1 MLSMPGYRLPRS
13 PRVLEPVEE
22 EKVED
27 GGGACDRV
35 ARKPAFITNAR
46 SILISS
52 APFTFD
58 SLFDSLYLWL
68 SVSRKRERERER
80 DEEGVKGKGDILRE
94 DETGEMDPEELFIHS
109 NVKRY

>member
-1 MLSMPGYRLPRS
+1 MLSMPRYRLPCS

-27 GGGACDRV
+27 GGSACDRV

-52 APFTFD
+52 TPFTFD
-58 SLFDSLYLWL
+58 SLFGSLYLWL
-68 SVSRKRERERER
+68 SISRKRERERER
-80 DEEGVKGKGDILRE
+80 ETRRELKRREILRE
-94 DETGEMDPEELFIHS
+94 DETGEMDPEELFIQS
-109 NVKRY
+109 NVKRC